1 MRRVKAYSPAGLSG
15 LFSTYTEPEDPYRK
29 GARGAGI
36 VLSKGAWVT
45 VEVEE
50 SDEPSLECYLNGE
63 KAELGL
69 VKRLLRRILAKA
81 EADCSYRVVVK
92 QRVEAPIGGGLGTS
106 GACALATALAL
117 AKAVNA
123 RMSYYELAREAH
135 VAEIEEGTG
144 LGTVSGLVAGGIV
157 MVLEPGAPGYD
168 RVDRILADPNL
179 MAVIGFF
186 GPISKREALSR
197 TDLKLVDRL
206 GLEALARL
214 EREPTVEAFIREC
227 KWFAERAGYMSERVK
242 AGIAAAERAGALG
255 VSQAMIGDTVFALAY
270 EEDAE
275 RVREAL
281 EKLGARALISS
292 IEWSPAR
299 LVREGG

>member
-1 MRRVKAYSPAGLSG
+1 MRRARAYSPAGLSG
-15 LFSTYTEPEDPYRK
+15 LFSTHTEPEDPYRK

-50 SDEPSLECYLNGE
+50 SDEPSLECYLNGA

-69 VKRLLRRILAKA
+69 VKRLLRRILSRAG
-81 EADCSYRVVVK
+81 ADRSCKVVVK
-92 QRVEAPIGGGLGTS
+92 QEVEVPVGGGLGTS

-117 AKAVNA
+117 AKALGA
-123 RMSYYELAREAH
+123 QMSYYELAREAH

-157 MVLEPGAPGYD
+157 VVLEPGAPGYD
-168 RVDRILADPNL
+168 KVDRILADPDL
-179 MAVIGFF
+179 LVVIGFF
-186 GPISKREALSR
+186 GPTSKREALGR
-197 TDLKLVDRL
+197 ADLRVVDRL

-227 KWFAERAGYMSERVK
+227 KWFAERSGYMSERVK
-242 AGIAAAERAGALG
+242 AGVEAAERAGALG
-255 VSQAMIGDTVFALAY
+255 ASQAMIGETVFALAY
-270 EEDAE
+270 EKDAE

-281 EKLGARALISS
+281 EGLGAYSLVSR
-292 IEWSPAR
+292 IEWGPAR
-299 LVREGG
+299 LV

>member
-1 MRRVKAYSPAGLSG
+1 MRMARAYSPAGLSG
-15 LFSTYTEPEDPYRK
+15 LFSTHTEPEDPYRK

-36 VLSKGAWVT
+36 ALSKGAWVT

-50 SDEPSLECYLNGE
+50 SDRQSLECYLNGAR
-63 KAELGL
+63 AELGL
-69 VKRLLRRILAKA
+69 VRRLLRRILPRSGIDRSFK
-81 EADCSYRVVVK
+81 VVVR
-92 QRVEAPIGGGLGTS
+92 QEVDVPVGGGLGTS

-117 AKAVNA
+117 AKALDA

-144 LGTVSGLVAGGIV
+144 LGTISGLVAGGIV

-168 RVDRILADPNL
+168 RVDRVLADPGL
-179 MAVIGFF
+179 LVVVGFF
-186 GPISKREALSR
+186 GPIDKREALSR
-197 TDLKLVDRL
+197 ADLRVVDRL

-227 KWFAERAGYMSERVK
+227 KWFAERSGYMSGRVK
-242 AGIAAAERAGALG
+242 AGVEAAERAGALG
-255 VSQAMIGDTVFALAY
+255 ASQAMIGETVFALVY
-270 EEDAE
+270 EEYAE

-281 EKLGARALISS
+281 EALGAQALISR
-292 IEWSPAR
+292 IEWGPAR
-299 LVREGG
+299 LV

>member
-1 MRRVKAYSPAGLSG
+1 MRRAKAYSPAGLSG

-36 VLSKGAWVT
+36 ALSKGAWVT

-50 SDEPSLECYLNGE
+50 SDKPSLECYLNGAR
-63 KAELGL
+63 AELGL
-69 VKRLLRRILAKA
+69 VKKLLRRILPRAG
-81 EADCSYRVVVK
+81 ADLSCRVVVR
-92 QRVEAPIGGGLGTS
+92 QEVEVPVGGGLGTS

-117 AKAVNA
+117 AKALGA
-123 RMSYYELAREAH
+123 PMSYYELAREAH

-144 LGTVSGLVAGGIV
+144 LGTVSGLVVGGIV
-157 MVLEPGAPGYD
+157 TVLEPGAPGYD
-168 RVDRILADPNL
+168 KVDRILAGPDL
-179 MAVIGFF
+179 LVVLGFF

-197 TDLKLVDRL
+197 ADLSVVDRL

-227 KWFAERAGYMSERVK
+227 KWFAERSGYMSERVK
-242 AGIAAAERAGALG
+242 AGIEAAERAGALG
-255 VSQAMIGDTVFALAY
+255 ASQAMIGETVFALAY
-270 EEDAE
+270 EEGAE

-281 EKLGARALISS
+281 EELGARVVVSR
-292 IEWSPAR
+292 IEWGPAK
-299 LVREGG
+299 LV

>member
-1 MRRVKAYSPAGLSG
+1 MRRARAYSPAGLSG
-15 LFSTYTEPEDPYRK
+15 LFSTHTEPEDPYRK
-29 GARGAGI
+29 GARGAG
-36 VLSKGAWVT
+36 VALSKGAWVT
-45 VEVEE
+45 VEAEE
-50 SDEPSLECYLNGE
+50 SDRTSLECYLNGAR
-63 KAELGL
+63 AELGL
-69 VKRLLRRILAKA
+69 VKRLFRRILQRAG
-81 EADCSYRVVVK
+81 DRGWRVVVR
-92 QRVEAPIGGGLGTS
+92 QEVEVPVGGGLGTS

-117 AKAVNA
+117 AKALGA

-135 VAEIEEGTG
+135 AAEIEEGTG

-168 RVDRILADPNL
+168 RVDRILADPDL
-179 MAVIGFF
+179 LVVIGFF
-186 GPISKREALSR
+186 GPIDKREALSR
-197 TDLKLVDRL
+197 ADLRVVDRL

-227 KWFAERAGYMSERVK
+227 KWFAERSGYASERVR

-255 VSQAMIGDTVFALAY
+255 ASQAMIGETVFALAY

-281 EKLGARALISS
+281 EGLGARALVSR
-292 IEWSPAR
+292 IEWGPAR
-299 LVREGG
+299 LV